1 MSAGAYWDRLAARY
15 QRDTHI
21 STRHFHLGPLL
32 PCATTLGLLPDLP
45 AGARCL
51 EAGCGAGQNSLFLAR
66 NGHRCNAIDNSAG
79 MLDCGREL
87 MRGHDLSVDFVQADL
102 DDLPG
107 SRAPGGPY
115 DFIHSAYALPFTKD
129 PAAVVTALARRLR
142 PGGSLLI
149 STGHPLFAMPRADF
163 TDGGLGVIV
172 EDYFHPPA
180 DRRRSRGASAVA
192 RTYTVSAVLEWF
204 LAAGLRIDRVA
215 EPAPLPVDRM
225 SAQKIAREVPY
236 WSRDWIDLLPEL
248 RAVPVVLV
256 VRGVK
261 AG

>member
-21 STRHFHLGPLL
+21 STRLFHLGPLL
-32 PCATTLGLLPDLP
+32 PCATRLGLLPDLP
-45 AGARCL
+45 PGARCL
-51 EAGCGAGQNSLFLAR
+51 EAGCGAGQNSLHLAR
-66 NGHRCNAIDNSAG
+66 SGHRCTAIDNSES
-79 MLDCGREL
+79 MLECGREL
-87 MRGHDLSVDFVQADL
+87 MREHDLSVDFVQADL

-107 SRAPGGPY
+107 SHALAGPF

-129 PAAVVTALARRLR
+129 PAAVVAALARRLR

-172 EDYFHPPA
+172 ENYFRPPA

-192 RTYTVSAVLEWF
+192 RSHMVSETLHWF
-204 LAAGLRIDRVA
+204 LDAGLRLERVE

-225 SAQKIAREVPY
+225 SERRRNAEVPY
-236 WSRDWIDLLPEL
+236 WSMDWISMLPEL
-248 RAVPVVLV
+248 RAVPVVLA
-256 VRGVK
+256 VRAVK
-261 AG
+261 PG